1 METSE
6 SETPDIQHKITKE
19 FRNNVL
25 KWVEIDDNIRILRTK
40 TKELLDIKK
49 KHEENIINHLT
60 KVEEESIL
68 LKDGKLSKNISKTK
82 APLKKETIQKALVE
96 LVHDQTK
103 ATAMTEHI
111 INSRTTT
118 ERISLRRVKNRDKKI

>member
-111 INSRTTT
+111 INSRITT
-118 ERISLRRVKNRDKKI
+118 ERISLRRVRNRDKKI